1 MPRAILKNGV
11 IYPLEP
17 LPPEWADG
25 QELEVEPI
33 QPADESPEAIERWAR
48 EMEALCADSDSEDEE
63 RMLAA
68 IAEERREAKAQARRE
83 MGLPE

>member
-1 MPRAILKNGV
+1 MPRAVLKNGV

-25 QELEVEPI
+25 QELEVA
-33 QPADESPEAIERWAR
+33 PARPPEDGPEAIEQWAR
-48 EMEALCADSDSEDEE
+48 EMEVLCADSDPEDEA

-68 IAEERREAKAQARRE
+68 IEEQRREAKAQARRE